1 MVIQFMAALGV
12 FPASGRNM
20 PGAALLQSRA
30 VSASCRTMWAD
41 VPIILHAAAALSVSA
56 RVLMRPR
63 LEPPV
68 RLAWVLMIVVV
79 MLPSIKSKREEAFQ
93 DAD

>member
-1 MVIQFMAALGV
+1 
-12 FPASGRNM
+12 
-20 PGAALLQSRA
+20 
-30 VSASCRTMWAD
+30 MWAD
-41 VPIILHAAAALSVSA
+41 VPIILHAAAALAVSA

-79 MLPSIKSKREEAFQ
+79 PLVGIAAYVLFGEIRLRRGYLQTRRHVRERLSGRWRRGPHDLTALPG
-93 DAD
+93 